1 MPKPSTLRNIAGLPA
16 TPADLN
22 QSALL
27 MIDLQNTYRR
37 GVMQLSGVDAA
48 LDEAS
53 RLLALAR
60 RLGRPIFHI
69 QHDAGP
75 GSPYDIRSE
84 IGAIAEAVAPLPGE
98 PVIVKHYP
106 NSFVGTDLE
115 QRLRAADVNSV
126 VLAGFMTHMC
136 VNSTARGA
144 FNLGFAPTVVA
155 GATATRDLPAPDGGV
170 LGAAELQKASLAM
183 LGDLFAVVV
192 RSTDDLGRGAGQ
204 AIKAACV
211 R

>member
-1 MPKPSTLRNIAGLPA
+1 MMPKPSTLRNIAGLPG
-16 TPADLN
+16 TPADLS

-27 MIDLQNTYRR
+27 MIDLQNTYRQ

-48 LDEAS
+48 LGEAA

-60 RLGRPIFHI
+60 SLGRPIFHI

-75 GSPYDIRSE
+75 GSPYDIGSE
-84 IGAIAEAVAPLPGE
+84 IGAIAEPVAPLPGE

-106 NSFVGTDLE
+106 NSFFGTDLE
-115 QRLRAADVNSV
+115 QRLHEAGVKSV

-155 GATATRDLPAPDGGV
+155 NATATRDLPAPDGSV

-183 LGDLFAVVV
+183 LGDLFAVIV
-192 RSTDDLGRGAGQ
+192 RSTDDLGRGAG
-204 AIKAACV
+204 
-211 R
+211 